1 MNKPHKGKKGK
12 RIILCAGFFTLI
24 FFLFAG
30 KTIMA
35 AGYSDE
41 ELIKIYTDYSDLF
54 KQNDLV
60 SNAFRSLGCG
70 VLSLLVVIADGASG
84 LFEKSFGM
92 IDFTKYQPVQ
102 DLISD

>member
-1 MNKPHKGKKGK
+1 M
-12 RIILCAGFFTLI
+12 

-54 KQNDLV
+54 KQKPIWFLMHSDHLDVEYYHSLWSLRMAHQGFLKNLWND
-60 SNAFRSLGCG
+60 
-70 VLSLLVVIADGASG
+70 
-84 LFEKSFGM
+84 
-92 IDFTKYQPVQ
+92 
-102 DLISD
+102 

>member
-60 SNAFRSLGCG
+60 SNAFRSLGWSTIVPCSHCG
-70 VLSLLVVIADGASG
+70 WRIRA
-84 LFEKSFGM
+84 F
-92 IDFTKYQPVQ
+92 
-102 DLISD
+102 

>member
-35 AGYSDE
+35 AGYSVE
-41 ELIKIYTDYSDLF
+41 ELIKI
-54 KQNDLV
+54 
-60 SNAFRSLGCG
+60 
-70 VLSLLVVIADGASG
+70 
-84 LFEKSFGM
+84 
-92 IDFTKYQPVQ
+92 
-102 DLISD
+102 